1 MSVVLESQA
10 SGLIRG
16 WLGPDARL
24 LQRHELLVAASPDRA
39 YDALLDAR
47 FRDMPVVRLLFVLRR
62 IPHTKEMTLRRFTS
76 TRPFMVLEEDAPRE
90 IVFGVTS
97 GFPGSGA
104 SQNGML
110 WTPED
115 FRTFAQHGGMRAV
128 ANFRVD
134 PVDGGALLSTETWV
148 ETFGTGA
155 RRLFALYWLLIGPFS
170 GLIRREFLRAARR
183 AAERPHAESP

>member
-1 MSVVLESQA
+1 MFVMTDSQS
-10 SGLIRG
+10 SGLIHG
-16 WLGPDARL
+16 WLGPNARL
-24 LQRHELLVAASPDRA
+24 LQRHELFVAASPDRA

-76 TRPFMVLEEDAPRE
+76 SRPFMLLEEDAPRE
-90 IVFGVTS
+90 IVFGVAS
-97 GFPGSGA
+97 GFPGGDA

-115 FRTFAQHGGMRAV
+115 FRTFADPGGMRAI

-134 PVDGGALLSTETWV
+134 PVDGGARLSTETWV
-148 ETFGTGA
+148 ETFGAGA
-155 RRLFALYWLLIGPFS
+155 RRLFALYWLFIGPFS
-170 GLIRREFLRAARR
+170 ALIRREFLRAARR
-183 AAERPHAESP
+183 AAERAVVP

>member
-1 MSVVLESQA
+1 MAEPKS
-10 SGLIRG
+10 SGIIGG
-16 WLGPDARL
+16 WLGPGARL
-24 LQRHELLVAASPDRA
+24 LQRHELFVAASPDRA

-47 FRDMPVVRLLFVLRR
+47 LGDMPIVRLLFVLRR

-90 IVFGVTS
+90 IVFGVAG
-97 GFPGSGA
+97 GFLGSGA
-104 SQNGML
+104 PRNEML
-110 WTPED
+110 WTPEEL
-115 FRTFAQHGGMRAV
+115 RVFAQDGGMRAI

-134 PVDGGALLSTETWV
+134 AAQGGARLSTETWV

-170 GLIRREFLRAARR
+170 ALIRREFLRAARR
-183 AAERPHAESP
+183 AAET